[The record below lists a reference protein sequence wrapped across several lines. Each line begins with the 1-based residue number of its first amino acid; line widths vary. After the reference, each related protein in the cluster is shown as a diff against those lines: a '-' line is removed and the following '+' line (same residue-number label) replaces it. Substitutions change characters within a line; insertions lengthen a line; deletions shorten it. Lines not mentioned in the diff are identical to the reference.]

1 MEPRIATLLGDS
13 TLDRVGLDPLPPITL
28 PSLAPPHPIEP
39 NAVNVNDEAR
49 KTASKVSGEFSSKKP
64 SLPLSGASS
73 RRKRQKP
80 SVPIAG
86 VLNHE
91 KADGTTAAHA
101 THSMSPSSHTP
112 FSGRLSDLL
121 LDPPQQR
128 SKKRRRLDEQQPQQP
143 QPQHATNLNPAAVL
157 TGGGGSSENKRKLP
171 KPMQPPPLGSDSCP
185 WRLTSHSYLAG
196 NFTPV
201 TKTTPP
207 VPITYTGTIPKELEG
222 GMYVRNGGN
231 PVSNS
236 EFGRDYHWFDGDG
249 MLTGVWF
256 ERSKDP
262 SIETCTPHFVNQFIL
277 TDLCISS
284 FENKA
289 LRTPILPSIATLV
302 SPVASL
308 FVIVWRIFRAACLV
322 LISHFPGSGQAVTR
336 ISVANTSILYHD
348 GRALA
353 TCESGPPIRVQLPG
367 LETVGWYNGN
377 YAEGE
382 TVQDAKIKEKLGF
395 GGTGLNSWMREWTT
409 GHPKVDPVT
418 GEMVL
423 FHCNFTAP
431 YIHYSVIPKENEGSE
446 KEMLTRIGRPKL
458 LNAPVP
464 GCSGGKMMH
473 DFGVSKLHTV
483 ILDLPLTL
491 TPFNLLKNQPVV
503 AYEPSKPSRF
513 GVFPRR
519 DPAAVRW
526 FETTGCC
533 IFHTANTWD
542 ELDARGK
549 PLAVNMLACRLTS
562 ASLVYSAGNI
572 APPPHPDSPHD
583 PPSRR
588 PISFFAKY
596 DESSD
601 DIEKIYNPEDEITEE
616 SALIVSSQQHNTP
629 SVSTTNPAPPISTDD
644 EEQCRLYYYRF
655 SFQNPTENIITHQ
668 YALSIIPFEFPTVN
682 PSREMQSARYIYGCS
697 TTNASFGAALGKAT
711 KIDVIVKMNIPSL
724 LAREP
729 SGQDNK
735 VVDRRSIASI
745 LDSHNANDDIQAFKL
760 PPGCFAQEARF
771 VPRFPSSDE
780 ELLEEDDGYL
790 LFYVFD
796 ESQLSPNPST
806 TSSPSSFLP
815 EARELLDK
823 ATSTLY
829 VLSACDM
836 KTVVCKLELPARVP
850 YGLHGNWF
858 PEKEVLGQ
866 RNVAEF
872 RSLVESKPKGWRE
885 RLIRVLG

>member
-1 MEPRIATLLGDS
+1 MFHDGYQES
-13 TLDRVGLDPLPPITL
+13 NLPE
-28 PSLAPPHPIEP
+28 HP
-39 NAVNVNDEAR
+39 
-49 KTASKVSGEFSSKKP
+49 
-64 SLPLSGASS
+64 
-73 RRKRQKP
+73 
-80 SVPIAG
+80 
-86 VLNHE
+86 
-91 KADGTTAAHA
+91 
-101 THSMSPSSHTP
+101 
-112 FSGRLSDLL
+112 
-121 LDPPQQR
+121 
-128 SKKRRRLDEQQPQQP
+128 
-143 QPQHATNLNPAAVL
+143 
-157 TGGGGSSENKRKLP
+157 
-171 KPMQPPPLGSDSCP
+171 
-185 WRLTSHSYLAG
+185 YLAG

-207 VPITYTGTIPKELEG
+207 VPITYSGTIPKELHG

-236 EFGRDYHWFDGDG
+236 ELGRDYHWFDGDG

-262 SIETCTPHFVNQFIL
+262 SSEACTPHFVNQFIL
-277 TDLCISS
+277 TDLYVSS

-289 LRTPILPSIATLV
+289 LKTPILPSIATLV

-308 FVIVWRIFRAACLV
+308 IVILWRIFRAALLV
-322 LISHFPGSGQAVTR
+322 LLSHFPGSRQAIKR

-367 LETVGWYNGN
+367 LETVGWYNGS

-382 TVQDAKIKEKLGF
+382 ILQDVKIKEEPGF

-409 GHPKVDPVT
+409 GHPKVDPTT
-418 GEMVL
+418 GEMIL

-431 YIHYSVIPKENEGSE
+431 YIHYSVIPKEKEKLE
-446 KEMLTRIGRPKL
+446 KEIFSKIEHAKL

-549 PLAVNMLACRLTS
+549 PTAVNMLACRLTS

-572 APPPHPDSPHD
+572 APPPHPGSPHD
-583 PPSRR
+583 TPSHR
-588 PISFFAKY
+588 PLSFFAKY
-596 DESSD
+596 DDESSVD
-601 DIEKIYNPEDEITEE
+601 VEKIYNPEDDNPEA
-616 SALIVSSQQHNTP
+616 SPLLPSSQQQNTT
-629 SVSTTNPAPPISTDD
+629 STFTNPAPPISTDD

-655 SFQNPTENIITHQ
+655 SLQNPTKNLITHQ
-668 YALSIIPFEFPTVN
+668 YALSTIPFEFPTVN

-711 KIDVIVKMNIPSL
+711 KIDVIVKMDVQSL
-724 LAREP
+724 LARRP
-729 SGQDNK
+729 SGTKDK

-745 LDSHNANDDIQAFKL
+745 LDSPNENNDIQAFKL

-771 VPRFPSSDE
+771 VSRIPSSSSE
-780 ELLEEDDGYL
+780 EEELEEDDGYL

-796 ESQLSPNPST
+796 ESQLSPSPST
-806 TSSPSSFLP
+806 TSSPSSSLP
-815 EARELLDK
+815 GAQELLDK

-829 VLSACDM
+829 VLSARDM
-836 KTVVCKLELPARVP
+836 KTVVCKVELPARVP

-858 PEKEVLGQ
+858 AEKEILRQ
-866 RNVAEF
+866 RGVGMWF
-872 RSLVESKPKGWRE
+872 GT
-885 RLIRVLG
+885 